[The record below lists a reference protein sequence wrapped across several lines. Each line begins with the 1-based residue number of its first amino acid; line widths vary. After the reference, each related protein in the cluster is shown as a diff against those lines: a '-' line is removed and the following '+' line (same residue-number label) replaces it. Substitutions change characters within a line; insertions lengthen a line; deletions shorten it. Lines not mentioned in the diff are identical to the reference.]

1 MSETSLT
8 LTIEPGLHAEFLA
21 EADAAHRPPAEVLRE
36 LVEAFVTRQK
46 EAREYDAWFRAAVEE
61 GIREADDPNTVMIPH
76 EQMMAEWAVTRA
88 ELLKRIEAE

>member
-1 MSETSLT
+1 MPRT
-8 LTIEPGLHAEFLA
+8 A
-21 EADAAHRPPAEVLRE
+21 PPAEVLRE